1 MTWPMTWPRRWE
13 PLLLAAAVALSRLAF
28 RTHELYDLDSVNFAL
43 GVARF
48 DPRVHQPHPPGY
60 FLYVEIGRLLNFF
73 THDANLA
80 LVILSAAA
88 SCGTILLIYFLAL
101 EWFGLS
107 AARFASAVFFFSPL
121 GWFHGTVALTY
132 GVEAFFSALVGY
144 LCWRMAR
151 DRPDLAVAAG
161 VVLGISAGIRP
172 SSLLFLGPL
181 YLYSMRELTL
191 RRRVAG
197 VIALALTLVAWS
209 VPMLYLSGGFHAY
222 WGALTSLWRVVP
234 SKETVFNS
242 SPATSIARAC
252 FVVFVGMLTFGTAL
266 LILPL
271 PLLSNTEADPKKR
284 NFTIVWVTPALC
296 FFTLVFFKFIN
307 SGYLLLLIAPG
318 CAWLGL
324 WISTWYIASR
334 RHRPW
339 KLALVAVCL
348 AVNVLIYLQ
357 SPFYFSYR
365 AVRRFEKLLDGVRSA
380 LPQMCAPNDTLVVA
394 FDSHFLG
401 YRHAGY
407 YLPDYLVVQYP
418 EVQLNQGPRSFAM
431 HGRDTF
437 LLETLPLSNYQ
448 RFVLF
453 PLPGERTDESYLAK
467 IKGMLP
473 EQKLQTVRVGNQQF
487 VVGPIALLPRLFPH
501 TPEMTSQGVYPSIHS
516 PLRDVNSREHPMNR
530 IDQNAGSLPQ

>member
-1 MTWPMTWPRRWE
+1 
-13 PLLLAAAVALSRLAF
+13 
-28 RTHELYDLDSVNFAL
+28 
-43 GVARF
+43 VARF

-60 FLYVEIGRLLNFF
+60 FLYVEIGRLLNFV

-101 EWFGLS
+101 EWFGLR
-107 AARFASAVFFFSPL
+107 AARFASVVFFFSPL

-132 GVEAFFSALVGY
+132 GVEAFFSALVGF

-151 DRPDLAVAAG
+151 GRPGLAVAIG
-161 VVLGISAGIRP
+161 VVLGVSAGIRP

-181 YLYSMRELTL
+181 YLYSLSEIAP

-197 VIALALTLVAWS
+197 ALALALTFVAWF
-209 VPMLYLSGGFHAY
+209 VPMIHMSGGFHAY
-222 WGALTSLWRVVP
+222 WGALTSLWRIVP

-252 FVVFVGMLTFGTAL
+252 FVIFVGMLTFGTAL

-271 PLLSNTEADPKKR
+271 ALLSNAPADPKKR
-284 NFTIVWVTPALC
+284 NFTIVWVAPALC

-324 WISTWYIASR
+324 WISTWYKASR

-339 KLALVAVCL
+339 KLALVAACL
-348 AVNVLIYLQ
+348 AVNVVIYLE

-365 AVRRFEKLLDGVRSA
+365 SVRRFEKKLDAVRVA
-380 LPQMCAPNDTLVVA
+380 LPQVGAADDTLVVA

-418 EVQLNQGPRSFAM
+418 EVRLNQGPRSFAM

-437 LLETLPLSNYQ
+437 LLEALPLSKYR

-453 PLPGERTDESYLAK
+453 PLPGESTDQSYLAR

-473 EQKLQTVRVGNQQF
+473 EQELQTVRVGDQQF
-487 VVGPIALLPRLFPH
+487 VVGPIDLLPRLFPH
-501 TPEMTSQGVYPSIHS
+501 TPEITLRGVYPSMHS
-516 PLRDVNSREHPMNR
+516 RLPDVNSREHPTNG
-530 IDQNAGSLPQ
+530 IEQNPGTLPQ

>member
-1 MTWPMTWPRRWE
+1 
-13 PLLLAAAVALSRLAF
+13 VAFSRIAF
-28 RTHELYDLDSVNFAL
+28 RTRELYDLDSVNFAL

-60 FLYVEIGRLLNFF
+60 FLYVEIGRLLNFV

-101 EWFGLS
+101 EWFGLR
-107 AARFASAVFFFSPL
+107 AARFASVVFFFSPL

-132 GVEAFFSALVGY
+132 GVEAFFSALVGF

-151 DRPDLAVAAG
+151 GRPGLAVAIG
-161 VVLGISAGIRP
+161 VVLGVSAGIRP

-181 YLYSMRELTL
+181 YLYSLSEIAP

-197 VIALALTLVAWS
+197 ALALALTFVAWF
-209 VPMLYLSGGFHAY
+209 VPMIHMSGGFHAY
-222 WGALTSLWRVVP
+222 WGALTSLWRIVP

-252 FVVFVGMLTFGTAL
+252 FVIFVGMLTFGTAL

-271 PLLSNTEADPKKR
+271 ALLSNAPADPKKR
-284 NFTIVWVTPALC
+284 NFTIVWVAPALC

-324 WISTWYIASR
+324 WISTWYKASR

-339 KLALVAVCL
+339 KLALVAACL
-348 AVNVLIYLQ
+348 AVNVVIYLE

-365 AVRRFEKLLDGVRSA
+365 SVRRFEKKLDAVRVA
-380 LPQMCAPNDTLVVA
+380 LPQVGAADDTLVVA

-418 EVQLNQGPRSFAM
+418 EVRLNQGPRSFAM

-437 LLETLPLSNYQ
+437 LLEALPLSKYR

-453 PLPGERTDESYLAK
+453 PLPGESTDQSYLAR

-473 EQKLQTVRVGNQQF
+473 EQELQTVRVGDQQF
-487 VVGPIALLPRLFPH
+487 VVGPIDLLPRLFPH
-501 TPEMTSQGVYPSIHS
+501 TPEITLRGVYPSMHS
-516 PLRDVNSREHPMNR
+516 RLPDVNSREHPTNG
-530 IDQNAGSLPQ
+530 IEQNPGTLPQ